1 MNQEP
6 KTQGVSAPTR
16 NGAPSATLTSVPAA
30 SISSQSAYPTTA
42 PMAGQNYAAQAEGSP
57 ADPTRTRDLLQPIEA
72 QFFNVAR
79 NDGTPI
85 AGLIVLVDSK
95 RSAVRAELHLHEGIS
110 DESGRQAVRQAQH
123 IIEDRY
129 SGPDAIPMQVWQ
141 SFLRSDHPLP
151 VQLNPDTARTK
162 SSMKS
167 SATSPA
173 LPSIFS
179 MQTIPWKLV
188 AYAAGALAVLLL
200 VWGLWSWL
208 GPDRSPAEAGSGG
221 LVVPGAEAAGL
232 EDQQLNPVEESAIT
246 TGDLPV
252 SVNANTN
259 INLGKRVE
267 MLTGLSQPVRSQPGA
282 NAGEAIGT
290 LESGNEVLIIG
301 GPTMLPGQSDT
312 IVWWEI
318 QFSADQTGWVAA
330 NNSTRPLLQPLE

>member
-6 KTQGVSAPTR
+6 NNQGVTAPTR
-16 NGAPSATLTSVPAA
+16 NGVPSATLTSVPAA
-30 SISSQSAYPTTA
+30 PATRPATSGVSTTPSPTLASSSGGASADSSRA
-42 PMAGQNYAAQAEGSP
+42 
-57 ADPTRTRDLLQPIEA
+57 RDLLQPIEA

-95 RSAVRAELHLHEGIS
+95 HNPVRAELHLHEGIS

-129 SGPDAIPMQVWQ
+129 SGPEAIPMQVWQ

-151 VQLNPDTARTK
+151 VQLNPEPTK
-162 SSMKS
+162 SKAKS
-167 SATSPA
+167 SISAPT
-173 LPSIFS
+173 LPS
-179 MQTIPWKLV
+179 MQAVPWKPV
-188 AYAAGALAVLLL
+188 GIFVGALAIVALI
-200 VWGLWSWL
+200 WGLWSWL
-208 GPDRSPAEAGSGG
+208 GPDNSTTGPESGG
-221 LVVPGAEAAGL
+221 LVAPVGEAAGL
-232 EDQQLNPVEESAIT
+232 EGQQLTAVEESALT

-252 SVNANTN
+252 SVNANAN
-259 INLGKRVE
+259 ISLGKRVE

-290 LESGNEVLIIG
+290 LEAGNEVLIVG
-301 GPTMLPGQSDT
+301 GPTLLPGQSDT

-330 NNSTRPLLQPLE
+330 NNSSRPLLQPLE